1 MSQFEI
7 KQTVQRL
14 VAEYGPFAAREWI
27 FRNLKP
33 GIQQATAIAALCSMT
48 R

>member
-14 VAEYGPFAAREWI
+14 VAEYGPFATREWI

-33 GIQQATAIAALCSMT
+33 GIQQATAIAELCSMT